1 MVLEGLAGKQN
12 GEIEKGKER
21 EKEKK
26 KERKGG
32 NGKWDEKR
40 DFHFFTSRCK
50 DKS

>member
-12 GEIEKGKER
+12 GEKEKGK

-32 NGKWDEKR
+32 NGKRAEKGY
-40 DFHFFTSRCK
+40 FHFFISLLR
-50 DKS
+50 